1 MLDKCFEVDFENTR
15 ITKLLKNQEDLSEV
29 KEMLRKIYKN
39 LKDCYKYYAAVGA
52 ISDVWSI
59 PLNAYTDFCSS
70 SGIIDFK
77 YLKMSDFDRVFI
89 ATYTKTDKSKNH
101 RNPDRAIVRHQF
113 MEGLFRLSEEKYM
126 NGENK
131 VTTSQKEALKMLLDE
146 NVAPFIKNYD
156 IHKWRLERYWNEDV
170 DTVLKSYI
178 PIFRGVYKKY
188 SGAKTLPGQRPF
200 MCLEE
205 FQKLIADAEM
215 YSDKCGERD
224 AILSYNYAMMTQV
237 DELNSD
243 RIFQMQFIEFLE
255 AFSRIVDLFSPAPYG
270 QSDVRK
276 LIIFVI
282 L

>member
-1 MLDKCFEVDFENTR
+1 
-15 ITKLLKNQEDLSEV
+15 
-29 KEMLRKIYKN
+29 MLRKIYKQ
-39 LKDCYKYYAAVGA
+39 LKDCYKYYASVGA
-52 ISDVWSI
+52 ISEVWSI

-101 RNPDRAIVRHQF
+101 RSPDRALVRHQF
-113 MEGLFRLSEEKYM
+113 MEGLFRLAEEKYM

-131 VTTSQKEALKMLLDE
+131 VTTSQKEALKMLLEE
-146 NVAPFIKNYD
+146 NVIPFIKNYD
-156 IHKWRLERYWNEDV
+156 IQKWRIERYWNEDV
-170 DTVLKSYI
+170 DTVIKSYL
-178 PIFRGVYKKY
+178 PIFKGVYKKY
-188 SGAKTLPGQRPF
+188 SGAKALPGQRPF
-200 MCLEE
+200 MSLEE

-215 YSDKCGERD
+215 YNDKCAERD

-255 AFSRIVDLFSPAPYG
+255 AFARVTDLYSPAPYG
-270 QSDVRK
+270 QSDVK
-276 LIIFVI
+276 NITFFPLIFRQIFLGNRERI
-282 L
+282 SLQL